1 MRLRLTLLLVALALL
16 FGTII
21 LVMSDRTLLRA
32 VSISSAR
39 QITGLLSSAQEEIDF
54 TSKASGVSGVTKV
67 IQGTLD
73 VRPLAYVY
81 VKLEPT
87 PIWVSNELQL
97 TEKEVTEESKKSAL
111 PRRLRPLQKE
121 LKRAGVAMT
130 SIEVRGE
137 RLVDFGF
144 GTFHAGINLQ
154 TLIEKET
161 IPYGWLLLA
170 AFFAFAAGIG
180 VSLFFVR
187 RELLPLEQLAEDAK
201 RVAEKREGAI
211 VNLRRDG
218 MIGRTASMLRSLSME
233 RHVAEQQLVDL
244 KQMVRARLAA
254 TEIVKP
260 YLDLLFSI
268 LPEGAVLIDKEAQ
281 VELVNDHFNQ
291 LLPPQG
297 QLAKGE
303 LCSRASPKWINEL
316 LGRSL
321 ARYCPY
327 LSNGEGLIQGVEG
340 AVSTLPLK
348 EGDSDRLLG
357 LLALIDEETLLRKVY
372 RITAKKLDG
381 YRRQVAA
388 ICDPLIEEW
397 RRFEKLLTE
406 YWTPKVNE
414 IGGDCRRALFQL
426 HDSIR
431 SAIASA
437 LYLNQLSTDFFKLY
451 SIKAWEYPL
460 TSHPVSIPLLLDE
473 VAHTLKPLF
482 ERESL
487 RLLVHREGEAME
499 IESDHLALFDLTVA
513 LVLSVWLTTGH
524 GTLSLRT
531 VRLQRAVEFVIEG
544 ADPLLEPEDRFFFF
558 DPLTS
563 AGTGVHRLLVA
574 ELAKRLGGRALVE
587 VKGGVNLYCV
597 RICLE

>member
-16 FGTII
+16 FGTTI
-21 LVMSDRTLLRA
+21 LAMSDRIVLHA
-32 VSISSAR
+32 ISYSSAR
-39 QITGLLSSAQEEIDF
+39 QITGLLSSAQEEANF
-54 TSKASGVSGVTKV
+54 TLKATGVQGVTKIV
-67 IQGTLD
+67 QGYLD
-73 VRPLAYVY
+73 TRPIVYFYVE
-81 VKLEPT
+81 LDPT
-87 PIWVSNELQL
+87 PIWVSNNPQL
-97 TEKEVTEESKKSAL
+97 SEKELFEQSKKSSL
-111 PRRLRPLQKE
+111 PSRLRPLQKE
-121 LKRAGVAMT
+121 LKGAGVGMT
-130 SIEVRGE
+130 AIEVGGV
-137 RLVDFGF
+137 RLINFNFGMF
-144 GTFHAGINLQ
+144 QVGVKLQ
-154 TLIEKET
+154 TIIERET

-170 AFFAFAAGIG
+170 ALFAFVAGIG

-218 MIGRTASMLRSLSME
+218 MLGRTASMLRSLSME

-260 YLDLLFSI
+260 YLDALFWT
-268 LPEGAVLIDKEAQ
+268 LPEGVVLIDKEAQ
-281 VELVNDHFNQ
+281 VELINDRFNQ

-303 LCSRASPKWINEL
+303 FCSRASSKWISEL

-327 LSNGEGLIQGVEG
+327 VSNGEGLIQGVEG
-340 AVSTLPLK
+340 SVSTLPLK
-348 EGDSDRLLG
+348 EGDSHHLIG

-372 RITAKKLDG
+372 RIEARKLSG
-381 YRRQVAA
+381 YRGQITA
-388 ICDPLIEEW
+388 ICDPFIEEW

-414 IGGDCRRALFQL
+414 IGGDPRRALFQL

-437 LYLNQLSTDFFKLY
+437 LYLKQLSTDFFKLY

-513 LVLSVWLTTGH
+513 LVLSVWLTTGQ
-524 GTLSLRT
+524 GTLSLRAI
-531 VRLQRAVEFVIEG
+531 RLQRAVELVVEG
-544 ADPLLEPEDRFFFF
+544 ADPFLELEDRFFFF

-587 VKGGVNLYCV
+587 VKGGVNLYCA